1 MFISKAEKLQIN
13 ERLDAL
19 AASFVEEELKINE
32 RFEGVFSSLAKV
44 SEQHDKSQDGIPNIR
59 ATIKTLMDNI
69 WSLDAK
75 IGHLDAKIVAAE
87 ERAEQK
93 IKEAEQRINE
103 ASKLMKGLLSNIDS
117 LKATDD
123 MLHRSTKSLFASVAS
138 LAQKKPIGRPPKKL
152 VISHESVLALKEVGV
167 WDDATKR
174 MAFIDQLVKDT
185 QENKIKAQKERQRQ
199 HSRKY
204 YLRKKEERLAKE
216 AEAAKEAA

>member
-13 ERLDAL
+13 ERLDDLAL
-19 AASFVEEELKINE
+19 SFTE
-32 RFEGVFSSLAKV
+32 V
-44 SEQHDKSQDGIPNIR
+44 SDKTDEALVKAGEAHDSIPNIR

-69 WSLDAK
+69 WS
-75 IGHLDAKIVAAE
+75 LDAKIVAAE

-152 VISHESVLALKEVGV
+152 VISHESVLALKEAGV

-174 MAFIDQLVKDT
+174 VAFIDQLVKDT